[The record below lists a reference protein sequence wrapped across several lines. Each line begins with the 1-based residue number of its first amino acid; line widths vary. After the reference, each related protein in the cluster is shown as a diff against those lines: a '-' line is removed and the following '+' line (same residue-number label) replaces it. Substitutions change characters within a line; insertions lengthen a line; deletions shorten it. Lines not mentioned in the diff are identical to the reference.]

1 MGPNILTT
9 VLKSHVGNNGLG
21 NLLFTIATGY
31 STSKRDG
38 KQMNCTKP
46 NGYAEYS
53 DNILRN
59 ITITNDCP
67 AFGYTEPSFEYYSI
81 PNAVAID
88 GYFQSE
94 KYFMDHR
101 AQILDLFSP
110 TPDIQKYI
118 ISKYG
123 KLLKNNSCSIHV
135 RRGDYLN
142 SPNHPVL
149 SLKYYDKAMLEVCNS
164 YPKTNFLI
172 FSDDIDWC
180 KSSFIGKEFTFIEGE
195 KDYLDLYIM
204 AKCKNNIIANSTFSW
219 WGAWLNSN
227 IYKKVIAPKK
237 WFGPPLNNLNI
248 KDLIPK
254 KWEKI

>member
-1 MGPNILTT
+1 MLTT

-31 STSKRDG
+31 STSQRDG

-46 NGYAEYS
+46 NGYEEYS

-59 ITITNDCP
+59 ITITNDRP
-67 AFGYTEPSFEYYSI
+67 RSGYTEPSFEYSRI
-81 PNAVAID
+81 PNADAID

-94 KYFMDHR
+94 RYFIDYR
-101 AQILDLFSP
+101 DKILDLFRP
-110 TPDIQKYI
+110 TPDIQEYI

-123 KLLKNNSCSIHV
+123 ESLETDSCSIHV

-142 SPNHPVL
+142 FPNHHPAL
-149 SLKYYDKAMLEVCNS
+149 SLEYYNKAMLEMCNC

-180 KSSFIGKEFTFIEGE
+180 KRTFEGSQFTFIEGE

-204 AKCKNNIIANSTFSW
+204 AQCKNNIIANSTFSW

-227 IYKKVIAPKK
+227 ENKKVIAPKQ
-237 WFGPPLNNLNI
+237 WFGPAISHNT

-254 KWEKI
+254 TWNTI